1 MDEIL
6 LLDESLRV
14 RVYYECDDCDYDD
27 NICVSIIEECP
38 DDEKV
43 LIAGETNLYLTP
55 EQAKKLAMAL
65 IHAANNSMG
74 MGSQS

>member
-14 RVYYECDDCDYDD
+14 RIYYECDDCDYDD

-38 DDEKV
+38 EDEKI

-65 IHAANNSMG
+65 IHAANHSMG
-74 MGSQS
+74 MGSHS